1 MFFDNGVAI
10 KQKKLLPNYF
20 EVSRK
25 KRDLFFHLIYFFHG
39 YFHPRRALYSSFPV
53 ELREV
58 ASV

>member
-25 KRDLFFHLIYFFHG
+25 KRDLFFHLIYFSTGIFI
-39 YFHPRRALYSSFPV
+39 
-53 ELREV
+53 REEHYT
-58 ASV
+58 APFLWSYEK